1 MTFERGIF
9 AAGQAILR
17 NTVPYAALAVV
28 GEYAIQ
34 VIKETTDIDAGMT
47 VASIVVWSFLAYAA
61 HAEVLLPSDRDKS
74 KDAQRTIGFALRTF
88 GLLVI
93 VLVPVFVVAGYIRT
107 VLPSDSAN
115 DRTLYVLVALVS
127 PVIGILWLVVFGLL
141 GTILPAYVADR
152 HRGLG
157 AAFSRGRRQFF
168 WIVGRLLA
176 MPGLVLLA
184 SLIVAGAP
192 LLVFDSDGD
201 FLGEG
206 YVPDPVASVP
216 ALVAYAIQTYAV
228 VLTAV
233 VLSRGFLRDEDRPA

>member
-9 AAGQAILR
+9 AEGQVILR

-61 HAEVLLPSDRDKS
+61 HAEILLPSDRDKS

-88 GLLVI
+88 GLLLI

-107 VLPSDSAN
+107 VLPSDSA
-115 DRTLYVLVALVS
+115 DDQMLFVLVALAM
-127 PVIGILWLVVFGLL
+127 PVLGILWLLVFGLL
-141 GTILPAYVADR
+141 GTILPAFVADR
-152 HRGLG
+152 GRGLG

-168 WIVGRLLA
+168 WIFGRLLV
-176 MPGLVLLA
+176 MPGLVFLF
-184 SLIVAGAP
+184 SLIVFVAP
-192 LLVFDSDGD
+192 LFVFGSEGD
-201 FLGEG
+201 FLGED

-216 ALVAYAIQTYAV
+216 ALIAYAIQTYAV

-233 VLSRGFLRDEDRPA
+233 VLSRGFLRDENRPA